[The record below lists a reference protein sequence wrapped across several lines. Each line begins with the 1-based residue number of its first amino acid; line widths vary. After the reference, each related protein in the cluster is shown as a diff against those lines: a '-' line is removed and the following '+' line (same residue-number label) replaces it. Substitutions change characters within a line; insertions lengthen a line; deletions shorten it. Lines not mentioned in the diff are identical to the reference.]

1 MKNAL
6 KTVFNVA
13 ALAGGGGLAAWS
25 GLGLVMGGW
34 STAGQPGGVD
44 LNIIGVALCAMG
56 AGLFIAGY
64 RGVKNM
70 AKGEANKDKNDQGP
84 QPPAP

>member
-13 ALAGGGGLAAWS
+13 ALAGGGGLAVWS
-25 GLGLVMGGW
+25 GLGLAVGGW
-34 STAGQPGGVD
+34 STAGQAGGVD
-44 LNIIGVALCAMG
+44 LNIVGVTLCAAG
-56 AGLFIAGY
+56 AGLFVAGY

-70 AKGEANKDKNDQGP
+70 AKAEAQPVKNDQEP
-84 QPPAP
+84 KPPAP